1 METENQVKR
10 KNRLLTGCALLVFM
24 GALLFLTGRLGNV
37 FSGKE
42 KVITI
47 GAFSDSYWEVQNGYS
62 YRILDDA
69 IEKYEAQHPG
79 IRIEYTSGVMKEDY
93 SEWLSEQVLKG
104 TAPDL
109 FFLPEENLCEF
120 AQADVVEDL
129 TDRMNA
135 DASFYEDRYYTAA
148 VRSGVYEGAV
158 YALPFECAPRLM
170 FVNKTIL
177 EQEGIDMPLGDWTF
191 DELYRICQ
199 RVTKDSDGDGRL
211 DQFGITGYTYEDAF
225 CGNGV
230 TLFNEKGTECYFAGE
245 RVEESISL
253 LERLKDLNQG
263 YSVSE
268 KDFDEGNVVFMP
280 MLFSEYRAYK
290 PYPLSVKKYAGFEWE
305 CLPMPAGS
313 HGENISNLDTL
324 LLAMNK
330 KSRQKKEAF
339 EFMKYLTGDEEI
351 QSEIFTYSEGVSIL
365 RSVTESEQTL
375 AQLLTDSGSGSFQ
388 IDTLSRAVEQAAVYP
403 NFEGYEDA
411 MKEVEEAVTDIL
423 EGDVNIGTGQII
435 WNRRINA
442 FLKEKNIK

>member
-1 METENQVKR
+1 MKKR
-10 KNRLLTGCALLVFM
+10 NRILTICAILVLA
-24 GALLFLTGRLGNV
+24 GTILFLTGSQV
-37 FSGKE
+37 SGFLRKE
-42 KVITI
+42 TVITI

-62 YRILDDA
+62 YQILDDA
-69 IEKYEAQHPG
+69 IEKYESQHPG
-79 IRIEYTSGVMKEDY
+79 IRIEYVSGVMKEDY
-93 SEWLSEQVLKG
+93 NEWLSEQILKG

-109 FFLPEENLCEF
+109 FFMPEENLCEF
-120 AQADVVEDL
+120 AQADAIEDL
-129 TDRMNA
+129 TDRMND
-135 DASFYEDRYYTAA
+135 DASFYKDRYYAA
-148 VRSGVYEGAV
+148 AIRSGVYEGAV

-177 EQEGIDMPLGDWTF
+177 DQERIAMPDGDWTF
-191 DELYRICQ
+191 NDLYQICR
-199 RVTKDSDGDGRL
+199 RVTKDSDGDGSP

-230 TLFNEKGTECYFAGE
+230 TLFNEKGTECYFTGE
-245 RVEESISL
+245 RIEESISL

-290 PYPLSVKKYAGFEWE
+290 PYPLSVKKYAGFEWQ

-313 HGENISNLDTL
+313 YGENVSNLDTL

-330 KSRQKKEAF
+330 KGNHKKEAY
-339 EFMKYLTGDEEI
+339 EFMKFLTGDEEI
-351 QSEIFTYSEGVSIL
+351 QSEIFTYSEGVSVL
-365 RSVTESEQTL
+365 RNVTESEQTL
-375 AQLLTDSGSGSFQ
+375 VQLLTDSGSGSFQ

-403 NFEGYEDA
+403 NFDGYEDA
-411 MKEVEEAVTDIL
+411 MKEVEEAVADIL
-423 EGDVNIGTGQII
+423 NGDANISTGQII

-442 FLKEKNIK
+442 ILKEKNIK